1 MILMAGSTFIKC
13 RFALYEKSEPTFSD
27 RTEVR
32 DRWQTCRKLGKRIEK
47 NFNYRET
54 KFFRKLFCKR
64 LLIYIVSLLSQ
75 VIYIN
80 NDL

>member
-1 MILMAGSTFIKC
+1 MAGSTFIKC

-32 DRWQTCRKLGKRIEK
+32 YSWQTCRKLGKRIEK
-47 NFNYRET
+47 NLNYRET

-64 LLIYIVSLLSQ
+64 LLIYIYSFFTKRSYL
-75 VIYIN
+75 YR
-80 NDL
+80 